1 MIKLRLYGQPTS
13 TYEYAKMRVLQEVQ
27 KAGVDYELTEIND
40 VNDFIDEG
48 IKSVPTFKVNGS
60 LEINYTK
67 NSDLD
72 KFVRSTVES
81 ILKHE
86 DYGKMTKIVVPIDF
100 SKSSENALKYAYQLA
115 KVQNKVIKLLHAYH
129 PVSVDIDGVSI
140 IDPHVENIKR
150 KQLKQLSYK
159 KKQLEELDSTLP
171 YVDEEFKVGFA
182 VEEIVELSND
192 DHTDMI
198 VMGSTGRGSAMKKWF
213 GSVSLEVLKKAKA
226 PVLIVPPSAEFKG
239 INNVLYATDNP
250 MVDSVVL
257 EMLSEIIKP
266 FDIKLHLVHV
276 KDQKASASDHVN
288 ILRLLESFYKK
299 DQLAYS
305 EVSGDDIANT
315 IDVYARHHK
324 IDLIVMTRK
333 KRTLL
338 EGLLKPSVTTKMAIH
353 TTLPLLVFHEGVKV
367 CNCGGACKKKTQES
381 PTC

>member
-1 MIKLRLYGQPTS
+1 MIKLKLYGQPTS
-13 TYEYAKMRVLQEVQ
+13 TYEYAKMRVLEEVK
-27 KAGVDYELTEIND
+27 KAGVQYELVEIND
-40 VNDFIDEG
+40 VNDFINEG

-72 KFVRSTVES
+72 DFVRSTVES

-86 DYGKMTKIVVPIDF
+86 DYGTMTKIVVPIDF
-100 SKSSENALKYAYQLA
+100 SKSSENALKYAYHLA
-115 KVQNKVIKLLHAYH
+115 KIQNKVIKLVHAYH
-129 PVSVDIDGVSI
+129 PVSVDVDGVSI

-159 KKQLEELDSTLP
+159 KKELEEIDPKLP
-171 YVDEEFKVGFA
+171 YVDEEFRVGFA
-182 VEEIVELSND
+182 VEEITELSKD

-198 VMGSTGRGSAMKKWF
+198 VMGSTGRGSALKKWF

-239 INNVLYATDNP
+239 IREVLYATDNP
-250 MVDSVVL
+250 LVDSVVL

-266 FDIKLHLVHV
+266 FKIKLHLVHV
-276 KDQKASASDHVN
+276 KDHSSSPADHSN
-288 ILRLLESFYKK
+288 ILRLLESFYSP
-299 DQLAYS
+299 DQLAYT
-305 EVSGDDIANT
+305 EVKGDDIANT

-338 EGLLKPSVTTKMAIH
+338 EGLLKPSITAKMAIY
-353 TTLPLLVFHEGVKV
+353 TTLPLLVFHEGEKV
-367 CNCGGACKKKTQES
+367 CNCGGECKKKAKTS
-381 PTC
+381 DNC

>member
-1 MIKLRLYGQPTS
+1 
-13 TYEYAKMRVLQEVQ
+13 
-27 KAGVDYELTEIND
+27 
-40 VNDFIDEG
+40 
-48 IKSVPTFKVNGS
+48 
-60 LEINYTK
+60 
-67 NSDLD
+67 
-72 KFVRSTVES
+72 
-81 ILKHE
+81 
-86 DYGKMTKIVVPIDF
+86 MTKIIVPIDF

-140 IDPHVENIKR
+140 VDPHVENIKR
-150 KQLKQLSYK
+150 KQLKQLSFK

-198 VMGSTGRGSAMKKWF
+198 VMGSTGRGSTIKKWF

-239 INNVLYATDNP
+239 IKNVLYATDNP
-250 MVDSVVL
+250 MVDSMVL

-276 KDQKASASDHVN
+276 KDHKASASDHVN
-288 ILRLLESFYKK
+288 ILRLLDSFYKP

-367 CNCGGACKKKTQES
+367 CNCGGACKKKAQES